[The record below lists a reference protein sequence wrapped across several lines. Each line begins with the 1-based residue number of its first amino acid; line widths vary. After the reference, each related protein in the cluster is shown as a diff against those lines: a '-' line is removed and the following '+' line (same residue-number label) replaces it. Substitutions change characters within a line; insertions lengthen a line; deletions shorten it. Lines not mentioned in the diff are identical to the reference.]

1 MLAASGKTL
10 GNGGWLR
17 CITPLAQ
24 QMCSAPQWCSP
35 CGPHAVHVCTLL
47 KLALAHSCYRVEI
60 MVKLLLQR
68 LPDTQVVLLG
78 LLPKGRGSFLQPS
91 NFTAAHNRLNSNY
104 G

>member
-1 MLAASGKTL
+1 
-10 GNGGWLR
+10 
-17 CITPLAQ
+17 
-24 QMCSAPQWCSP
+24 
-35 CGPHAVHVCTLL
+35 
-47 KLALAHSCYRVEI
+47 
-60 MVKLLLQR
+60 MVKFLLQR